1 MVHDHGLLLPLPV
14 STSEAVEDVG
24 RTDGNAGGTGRG
36 QTGKYLSG
44 REKPLAGLRILA
56 AEDNELNTEILT
68 AYLTINGAALTVAE
82 NGKVLLDIFSQ
93 SSEESFDVILMDIQ
107 MPVMDGLAATRTL
120 RQLDRPDAKSIPVIA
135 MSANAF
141 SDDVAASLEAGMNAH
156 ISKPIE
162 LSALIRALEE
172 TKVRRDRDEAC

>member
-1 MVHDHGLLLPLPV
+1 M
-14 STSEAVEDVG
+14 STSETVEDIG
-24 RTDGNAGGTGRG
+24 RTDGNAGSTGRG
-36 QTGKYLSG
+36 QAGKYLSG
-44 REKPLAGLRILA
+44 SEKPLAGLRILA
-56 AEDNELNTEILT
+56 AEDNELNTEILK
-68 AYLTINGAALTVAE
+68 AYLTINGADLTVAE

-93 SSEESFDVILMDIQ
+93 SSEGSFDVILMDIQ
-107 MPVMDGLAATRTL
+107 MPVMDGLEATRTL

-141 SDDVAASLEAGMNAH
+141 SDDVAASLDAGMNAH